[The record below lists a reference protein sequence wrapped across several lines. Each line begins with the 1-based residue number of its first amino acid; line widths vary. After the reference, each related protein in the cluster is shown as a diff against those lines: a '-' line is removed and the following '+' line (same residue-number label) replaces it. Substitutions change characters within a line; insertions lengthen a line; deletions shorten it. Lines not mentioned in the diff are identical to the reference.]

1 MTDGALPAGGV
12 PLAGFGSF
20 YAGGRQV
27 RIEGQPV
34 RRIQFTPTVD
44 FDWDPNGLFHIEQA
58 YVQWFVPADR
68 RHDLPIVL
76 LHGGGFT
83 GAMWEA
89 TPDGR
94 PGWLQDFLAL
104 GHPVHVV
111 DNVERGR
118 AGWCPFPALWPG
130 PPILRSAEEAWS
142 LFRIGAAADFAASRP
157 FAPQRFPVAAFDEL
171 IRGSVPRFPRQTDD
185 AAVAALEAVLARI
198 GRPVALI
205 AHSQGG
211 EIALRA
217 ALGVPDR
224 IAALALVESSG
235 FPAAGSAARWP
246 VLQVAG
252 DHLDATPL
260 WVELAR
266 RYRAFAAELTGQGVR
281 NDAWFLTERGI
292 AGNSHMP
299 MMDDNSTAIAG
310 EIAAWLQ
317 ALPVG

>member
-1 MTDGALPAGGV
+1 VNPGDIPVGGV

-27 RIEGQPV
+27 RIDGQPIA
-34 RRIQFTPTVD
+34 RIQFTPSVD

-68 RHDLPIVL
+68 RHAMPLVL

-94 PGWLQDFLAL
+94 PGWLQNFLAE
-104 GHPVHVV
+104 GYTVYVV

-118 AGWCPFPALWPG
+118 AGWCPFPSLWPG

-142 LFRIGAAADFAASRP
+142 LFRVGAARDFATRRP
-157 FAPQRFPVAAFDEL
+157 FDPQRFPTAAFDEM

-185 AAVAALEAVLARI
+185 AAVLALSAVLAKI
-198 GRPVALI
+198 GRPVALL

-211 EIALRA
+211 EIAFRA
-217 ALGVPDR
+217 ALGAPER
-224 IAALALVESSG
+224 IAALVLVESSG
-235 FPAAGSAARWP
+235 FPPADAAIGFP
-246 VLQVAG
+246 VLQVVG

-260 WVELAR
+260 WRALAG
-266 RYRAFAAELTGQGVR
+266 RYRSFAADLKGRGG
-281 NDAWFLTERGI
+281 DSWFLAERGVF
-292 AGNSHMP
+292 GNSHMP
-299 MMDDNSTAIAG
+299 MMDDNSADIAR
-310 EIAAWLQ
+310 EIGAWLRP
-317 ALPVG
+317 A

>member
-1 MTDGALPAGGV
+1 MTAGHDPAGGV

-27 RIEGQPV
+27 RIEGRAVQ
-34 RRIQFTPTVD
+34 RIQFTPTVD
-44 FDWDPNGLFHIEQA
+44 FDWDPNGLYHIEQA

-83 GAMWEA
+83 GTMWET

-104 GHPVHVV
+104 GHPVYVV

-118 AGWCPFPALWPG
+118 AGWCPFPELWPG

-142 LFRIGAAADFAASRP
+142 LFRIGAAADFAARRP
-157 FAPQRFPVAAFDEL
+157 FAGQRFPTAAFDEL

-185 AAVAALEAVLARI
+185 AAAAALGAVLDRI
-198 GRPVALI
+198 GRSVGLV

-217 ALGVPDR
+217 ARAAPPR
-224 IAALALVESSG
+224 IAGLVLVETSG
-235 FPAAGSAARWP
+235 FPADGAAGWP
-246 VLQVAG
+246 VLQVVG

-260 WVELAR
+260 WVDLTR
-266 RYRAFAAELTGQGVR
+266 RYRAFAADLARRGVR
-281 NDAWFLTERGI
+281 NDAWFLAERGV

-299 MMDDNSTAIAG
+299 MMDDNSSAIAG
-310 EIAAWLQ
+310 EVAAWLE
-317 ALPVG
+317 ALRTG

>member
-1 MTDGALPAGGV
+1 MTTPEAAPMGV

-68 RHDLPIVL
+68 RHALPVVL
-76 LHGGGFT
+76 LHGGGYT
-83 GAMWEA
+83 GTMWEA

-94 PGWLQDFLAL
+94 PGWLMDFLAM
-104 GHPVHVV
+104 GHPVYVV

-118 AGWCPFPALWPG
+118 AGWCPFPELWPG

-142 LFRIGAAADFAASRP
+142 LFRIGAAPDFMARRP
-157 FAPQRFPVAAFDEL
+157 FPRQRFPTAAFDEM

-185 AAVAALEAVLARI
+185 AAVAALGAVLARI
-198 GRPVALI
+198 GRPVALV

-211 EIALRA
+211 EIAQRA
-217 ALGVPDR
+217 ALTAPEQ
-224 IAALALVESSG
+224 IAALVLLEASG
-235 FPAAGSAARWP
+235 FPAAADAVRWR
-246 VLQVAG
+246 VLQVVG

-260 WVELAR
+260 WRDLAG
-266 RYRAFAAELTGQGVR
+266 RYRNFAADLTRHGVR
-281 NDAWFLTERGI
+281 SDAWFLAERGV
-292 AGNSHMP
+292 AGNSHML
-299 MMDDNSTAIAG
+299 MMDDNSAELAREVAG
-310 EIAAWLQ
+310 WLHTI
-317 ALPVG
+317 

>member
-1 MTDGALPAGGV
+1 MTLGGLPAGGV

-27 RIEGQPV
+27 RIEGRPIAQ
-34 RRIQFTPTVD
+34 IQFTPTVD

-58 YVQWFVPADR
+58 YVQWFMPADR

-83 GAMWEA
+83 GTMWEA

-94 PGWLQDFLAL
+94 PGWLQDFLGA
-104 GHPVHVV
+104 GYPVYVV

-118 AGWCPFPALWPG
+118 AGWCPFTEFWPG

-142 LFRIGAAADFAASRP
+142 LFRVGAAADFAMRRP
-157 FAPQRFPVAAFDEL
+157 FAAQRFPTAAFDDL

-185 AAVAALEAVLARI
+185 AAVAALGAVFDRI
-198 GRPVALI
+198 GRSVALV

-217 ALGVPDR
+217 ALASPER
-224 IAALALVESSG
+224 IAALVLVESSG
-235 FPAAGSAARWP
+235 FPAAGTAAGWP
-246 VLQVAG
+246 VLQVVG

-260 WVELAR
+260 WIDLAR
-266 RYRAFAAELTGQGVR
+266 RYRTFAADLTRQGVR
-281 NDAWFLTERGI
+281 NDAWFLAERGI
-292 AGNSHMP
+292 IGNSHMP
-299 MMDDNSTAIAG
+299 MMDDNSTDIAA
-310 EIAAWLQ
+310 EIAVWL
-317 ALPVG
+317 AGVRS

>member
-1 MTDGALPAGGV
+1 MTMGGIPVGGV

-27 RIEGQPV
+27 RIQGRPV
-34 RRIQFTPTVD
+34 TKIQFTPTVD

-68 RHDLPIVL
+68 RYELPIVL

-83 GAMWEA
+83 GAMWET

-94 PGWLQDFLAL
+94 PGWLQDFLVQ
-104 GHPVHVV
+104 GHPVYVV

-118 AGWCPFPALWPG
+118 AGWCPFPELWPG

-142 LFRIGAAADFAASRP
+142 LFRVGAAADFTQRRP
-157 FAPQRFPVAAFDEL
+157 FAPQRFPTDAFDEM

-185 AAVAALEAVLARI
+185 AAVAALGAVLAKI
-198 GRPVALI
+198 ARPVALV

-211 EIALRA
+211 EIALRVA
-217 ALGVPDR
+217 VADPER
-224 IAALALVESSG
+224 IAALVLIESSG
-235 FPAAGSAARWP
+235 FPAAGAVAGWP
-246 VLQVAG
+246 VLQVVG

-260 WVELAR
+260 WGELTR
-266 RYRAFAAELTGQGVR
+266 RYRAFAAELTRQGMR
-281 NDAWFLTERGI
+281 NDAWFLAERGVT
-292 AGNSHMP
+292 GNSHMA
-299 MMDDNSTAIAG
+299 MMDDNSAEIAG
-310 EIAAWLQ
+310 EIGAWVR
-317 ALPVG
+317 AV